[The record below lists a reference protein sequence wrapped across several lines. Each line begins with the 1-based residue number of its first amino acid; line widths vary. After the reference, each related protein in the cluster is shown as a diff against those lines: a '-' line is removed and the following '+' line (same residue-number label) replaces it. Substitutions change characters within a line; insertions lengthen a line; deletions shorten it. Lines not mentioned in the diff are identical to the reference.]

1 MKKKM
6 SSFEISLFLST
17 LLPCRTSRVA
27 FDKVRLFLQQNYSN
41 SCLLPESQ
49 APADDHPR

>member
-41 SCLLPESQ
+41 SVCFWNLRLT
-49 APADDHPR
+49 ADDHPR